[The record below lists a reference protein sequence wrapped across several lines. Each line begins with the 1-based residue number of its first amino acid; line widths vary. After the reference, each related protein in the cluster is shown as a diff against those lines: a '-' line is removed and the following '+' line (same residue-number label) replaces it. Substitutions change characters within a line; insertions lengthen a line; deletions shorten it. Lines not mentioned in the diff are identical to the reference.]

1 MLYLDRIVSYAV
13 IHIFFIIL
21 IHHMIL
27 YNGLDL
33 YILGKKGKGFNLAL
47 ISTEPLQI
55 LTT

>member
-1 MLYLDRIVSYAV
+1 
-13 IHIFFIIL
+13 
-21 IHHMIL
+21 MIL

-55 LTT
+55 LTNWTPKDVN